1 MISTIQREFGHPLP
15 THWRKWQVNRPAASG
30 CPHERKALTVNTS
43 EWITR
48 SVSKLL
54 PAAGSMQKVAIA
66 PVEYTQHAIYRE
78 AANSVSTAGTRPTP
92 TAAAV
97 SLPSTSTSTS
107 ERSTSRS
114 LRERLAGTLRHKD
127 EALSPRL
134 LRRTLTELQTVLDHH
149 VSEVEGGRRA
159 SQFAQWYAAAS
170 PAQRRDCWLLMSEQF
185 APNPNIVETAR
196 GHYEAAQNTPDAG
209 QAEISL
215 RRALVS
221 PRSRLLQRF
230 AAFPEGMQFLLD
242 LRTELLP
249 HLKAEK
255 RLLALD
261 GELEN
266 LFSSWFDVAFLELRR
281 ISWDSPASLIEKLI
295 KYEAVHDIRGWNDVK
310 NRLDSDRRCYGF
322 FHPQLPNEPLIFVE
336 VALLD
341 KLPCAISPLLDEA
354 AAPADLAKATT
365 AIFYSISSTQ
375 IGLRGVSFG
384 DSLIKRVVETL
395 RAGFPRLRTF
405 ATLSP
410 IPGFRSWL
418 GKNAATM
425 LSTLGDKER
434 SALGRAVGFEPPT
447 AGHFLT
453 AAEGALALTEKSPVR
468 LMLLQCAAHYLG
480 QLLDEGKPVDPVAR
494 FHLGNGAR
502 IERINWAG
510 DPSLKGLKQS
520 YGLMVNYLYDLN
532 RLDKHRALLAQG
544 EIPVSGMVQHLFPDG
559 LARRP

>member
-1 MISTIQREFGHPLP
+1 M
-15 THWRKWQVNRPAASG
+15 
-30 CPHERKALTVNTS
+30 NTS

-66 PVEYTQHAIYRE
+66 PVEYTQHAIYMG
-78 AANSVSTAGTRPTP
+78 ANNSVSTAGTKPTP
-92 TAAAV
+92 IAAV
-97 SLPSTSTSTS
+97 VNQPSTSTSTS

-134 LRRTLTELQTVLDHH
+134 LRRTLTELQAVLDSQ

-159 SQFAQWYAAAS
+159 SQFALWYATAS

-185 APNPNIVETAR
+185 APNPDVVETAR

-209 QAEISL
+209 QAEIGL

-230 AAFPEGMQFLLD
+230 AAFPEGMQFLLE

-375 IGLRGVSFG
+375 TGLRGVSFG

-395 RAGFPRLRTF
+395 RAEFPRLRTF

-410 IPGFRSWL
+410 MPGFRSWL
-418 GKNAATM
+418 GKNATAM
-425 LSTLGDKER
+425 LARLDEKTR
-434 SALGRAVGFEPPT
+434 AALASAVGAQPLAAADLLAAAEQAQSLDARSPLR
-447 AGHFLT
+447 HFL
-453 AAEGALALTEKSPVR
+453 
-468 LMLLQCAAHYLG
+468 MQCAAHYLG
-480 QLLDEGKPVDPVAR
+480 HELVQGKPLDPVTR

-502 IERINWAG
+502 VERLNWGGNLSA
-510 DPSLKGLKQS
+510 KGFKQS
-520 YGLMVNYLYDLN
+520 YGMMVNYLYDLR
-532 RLDKHRALLAQG
+532 RLDKYRAQFANSKLA
-544 EIPVSGMVQHLFPDG
+544 VSSEVETLGF
-559 LARRP
+559 